1 MTMTTNKIK
10 AARIAAGLTQAEVY
24 ELLHIP
30 LRTLQDWEN
39 DRRKTPEWAERLII
53 EKLNSFYKKG
63 EDIMQITRKE
73 INHLQSIAFEQFKA
87 VHGLEVFGKDY
98 NEISAFEISEGNK
111 KTVEL
116 LHPEFFFTDNFYSDL
131 GFNPDKAKTVLLFTV
146 NRQTKQLVWRN
157 HLVKD
162 SVPLTS
168 AEVCEFYDV

>member
-1 MTMTTNKIK
+1 MMTNKIK

-24 ELLHIP
+24 ELLRIP

-39 DRRKTPEWAERLII
+39 DRRKTPEWAERLIV

-63 EDIMQITRKE
+63 ENTMQITRKE
-73 INHLQSIAFEQFKA
+73 INHFQLIAFEQFKA
-87 VHGLEVFGKDY
+87 VHGLEVFGND

-116 LHPEFFFTDNFYSDL
+116 LHPGFAFTDNFYSEL

-157 HLVKD
+157 HLVED
-162 SVPLTS
+162 SVPLSST
-168 AEVCEFYDV
+168 EVCEFYDV

>member
-1 MTMTTNKIK
+1 MNKIK
-10 AARIAAGLTQAEVY
+10 AARIAAELTQAEVY
-24 ELLHIP
+24 ELLRIP

-87 VHGLEVFGKDY
+87 VHGLEVFDKDY
-98 NEISAFEISEGNK
+98 DEISAFEISEGNK

-116 LHPEFFFTDNFYSDL
+116 LHPGFAFTDNFYAEL
-131 GFNPDKAKTVLLFTV
+131 GFNPNKAKTVLLFTV

-157 HLVKD
+157 RLVED
-162 SVPLTS
+162 SIPLT
-168 AEVCEFYDV
+168 ATEVCEFYDV

>member
-1 MTMTTNKIK
+1 MNKIK

-24 ELLHIP
+24 ELLRIP

-39 DRRKTPEWAERLII
+39 DRRKPPEWAERLII

-63 EDIMQITRKE
+63 EYIMQITRKE

-87 VHGLEVFGKDY
+87 VHGLEVFGND

-116 LHPEFFFTDNFYSDL
+116 LHPGFAFTDNFYTEL

-157 HLVKD
+157 RLVED
-162 SVPLTS
+162 SVPLSST
-168 AEVCEFYDV
+168 EVCEFYDV